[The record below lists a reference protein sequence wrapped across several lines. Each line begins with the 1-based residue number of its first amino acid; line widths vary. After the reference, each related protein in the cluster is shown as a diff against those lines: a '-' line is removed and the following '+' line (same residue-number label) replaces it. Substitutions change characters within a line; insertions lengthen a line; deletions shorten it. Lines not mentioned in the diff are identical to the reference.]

1 MSLVLTVRRE
11 AWYRH
16 VDATLHAY
24 GGPDAVIPVVKGNGY
39 GFGRSG
45 LLRRVREV
53 MGDGPG
59 GGFGPAVGT
68 VHEAAGFAG
77 VVSPLMVLTPEIGVL
92 PPHLPADTILTVGRV
107 EHVANLA
114 RQGWEGPVVVKLQS
128 SMRRYGTAP
137 GELHAVLAALRG
149 ARCPVLGF
157 SLHLPLAGNDAER
170 MAEVTAWLPHLDP
183 QVPVA
188 ISHVEPATFRRL
200 CEQSTIRTWRIR
212 LGTRLWHGDKSMLYL
227 GATVADRHPV
237 QAGDRLG
244 YRLTPSPV
252 TGHVIAVAAGS
263 AHGIA
268 PHANGDSPLHFAHRR
283 LALLENPHM
292 HTTLALIP
300 HGDPCPEIGDQVDVQ
315 CALTR
320 VDVDEVTW
328 LGEPDEPRAN
338 QLLPPR

>member
-1 MSLVLTVRRE
+1 MSLVLTVRRD

-16 VDATLHAY
+16 VETTLHAY

-45 LLRRVREV
+45 LLRRVREL

-77 VVSPLMVLTPEIGVL
+77 VLSPLMVLTPEIGVL

-128 SMRRYGTAP
+128 SMRRYGTSP
-137 GELHAVLAALRG
+137 GELHALVAALRG
-149 ARCPVLGF
+149 ARCPVVGF
-157 SLHLPLAGNDAER
+157 SLHLPLAGDDTAR

-183 QVPVA
+183 HIPVA
-188 ISHVEPATFRRL
+188 VSHMEPDSFQRL
-200 CEQSTIRTWRIR
+200 CEQSALRTWRIR

-237 QAGDRLG
+237 HTGDRLG
-244 YRLTPSPV
+244 YQLTPSPV
-252 TGHVIAVAAGS
+252 TGQVIAVAAGS

-268 PHANGDSPLHFAHRR
+268 PHANGASPLHFARRR
-283 LALLENPHM
+283 LVLLEAPHM
-292 HTTLALIP
+292 HTTLAVVP
-300 HGDPCPEIGDQVDVQ
+300 SGDPCPDIGDQVDVQ
-315 CALTR
+315 CPLTR
-320 VDVDEVTW
+320 VDVDEVSW
-328 LGEPDEPRAN
+328 LGEPDEAHAN
-338 QLLPPR
+338 QQLPPR